1 MLGME
6 EFVIWFIYGLY
17 QPNHIEGGLYQATFY
32 TNHQIDHDKHQNKHM
47 NLSGSQ
53 QI

>member
-1 MLGME
+1 MLGMDE
-6 EFVIWFIYGLY
+6 LVTWFIHVLY
-17 QPNHIEGGLYQATFY
+17 QPNHIEGGLYQAKFY
-32 TNHQIDHDKHQNKHM
+32 TNHQIDHDNQQNKHM